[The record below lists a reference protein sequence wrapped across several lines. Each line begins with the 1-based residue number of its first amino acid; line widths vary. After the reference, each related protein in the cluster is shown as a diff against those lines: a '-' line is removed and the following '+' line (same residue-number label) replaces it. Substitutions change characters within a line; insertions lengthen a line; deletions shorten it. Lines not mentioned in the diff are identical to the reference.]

1 MHSDS
6 WSPGPI
12 VIGRGPFFPRSHP
25 SRETL
30 LLLGAVAIL
39 GAGPLA
45 GIPAIVL
52 GRIVLRE
59 IDASRG
65 QYLGRGAVLASI
77 ALGWAGTFIYSTIAV
92 AALTSQN
99 PPTGGGLFG
108 IGLAVAL
115 LTVAMAAVPRLRTHR
130 ALVAPGVVAALVLVG
145 GVTFGRVHRNSVDE
159 RARLQA
165 ARACENDLTTGQ
177 RALIQNDFA
186 GARHSAAR
194 ARSACGADSRAR
206 VQEFSA
212 AIDREEAIYTAALQK
227 KQREEAE
234 AREVDAEA
242 RFRTAIP
249 ELTRL
254 LRATKAS
261 ANAGRWETARDS
273 LQRARSMLASFADFR
288 VAKTED
294 WRKLQALA
302 EAERPRIATAV
313 AALERLREREAEA
326 RRQREEAIEAAKE
339 RARSEQTE
347 SAADSVPCCKICRKG
362 KACGDSCISRAYTCH
377 KGPGCAC
384 DG

>member
-30 LLLGAVAIL
+30 LVLGALAIL

-45 GIPAIVL
+45 GIPTIVL
-52 GRIVLRE
+52 GRLVLRE

-65 QYLGRGAVLASI
+65 QYLGRSSVLASV
-77 ALGWAGTFIYSTIAV
+77 ALGWAGTFIYSALAV
-92 AALTSQN
+92 AALTSKS

-108 IGLAVAL
+108 VGLAVAL
-115 LTVAMAAVPRLRTHR
+115 LTAALTAVPRLRAHR
-130 ALVAPGVVAALVLVG
+130 ALIAPGVVAALVLVG
-145 GVTFGRVHRNSVDE
+145 GVTLGRGHRSAVEE
-159 RARLQA
+159 RTRLQA
-165 ARACENDLTTGQ
+165 ARACESDLTTGQ
-177 RALIQNDFA
+177 RALAQNDFA

-194 ARSACGADSRAR
+194 ARSACGVDSRAR
-206 VQEFSA
+206 VQELGQA
-212 AIDREEAIYTAALQK
+212 VDREQAIYTATLEK

-242 RFRTAIP
+242 RFRAAIP

-261 ANAGRWETARDS
+261 ANAGRWENARDS
-273 LQRARSMLASFADFR
+273 LQLARSTLAGFADFR
-288 VAKTED
+288 VAHTDD
-294 WRKLQALA
+294 WRKLQARA

-313 AALERLREREAEA
+313 AALEQRRERDAET

-339 RARSEQTE
+339 RARSASSGGGT
-347 SAADSVPCCKICRKG
+347 VLC
-362 KACGDSCISRAYTCH
+362 
-377 KGPGCAC
+377 C
-384 DG
+384 DGTRSPSCGCNRSSFRGCCSHHGGICGGCD